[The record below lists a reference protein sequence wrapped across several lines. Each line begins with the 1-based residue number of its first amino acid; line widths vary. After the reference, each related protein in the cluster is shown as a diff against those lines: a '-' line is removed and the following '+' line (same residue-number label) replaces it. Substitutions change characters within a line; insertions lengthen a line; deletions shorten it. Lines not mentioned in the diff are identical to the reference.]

1 MVLTADW
8 SKLKRGTMDLPRR
21 QFLQFAVAGVA
32 LGAITSAARC
42 QSYPTRPVRWVV
54 PYPAGGPTDIIARL
68 LGPWLSDRLGQQFV
82 IENRPGATGNVGT
95 EVVLRA
101 PADGYTLL
109 SVGTPHAINASLF
122 EKLSFDVLR
131 DIEPVI
137 GIIRTPLVLLLHPS
151 VPAKTVPEFITYVK
165 ANRGK
170 ISVASAG
177 SGTPQHVSGELFKMM
192 AGIDMTHVPFRGS
205 APALTGLLGGQVQC
219 MFDTTPASI
228 EHIRAGTLRALA
240 VTTSARAEALPD
252 VPTVSDALPGFEASA
267 WYGLGVAKNTPVEV
281 IATLNKEI
289 NAGLADPKI
298 RARFADLGGSVLA
311 GSPAAFGKL
320 IADETEK
327 WAKVVKFSGAKPE

>member
-1 MVLTADW
+1 
-8 SKLKRGTMDLPRR
+8 MDLSRR
-21 QFLQFAVAGVA
+21 QFLQFAVAGAA
-32 LGAITSAARC
+32 LGAAPSEGLC
-42 QSYPTRPVRWVV
+42 QTYPARPVRWVV

-68 LGPWLSDRLGQQFV
+68 LGPRLSERLGQQFV
-82 IENRPGATGNVGT
+82 VENRPGATGNVGT
-95 EVVLRA
+95 EAVLRA

-137 GIIRTPLVLLLHPS
+137 GIIRTPLVMLIHPA
-151 VPAKTVPEFITYVK
+151 VPAKTVPEFIAYAN

-177 SGTPQHVSGELFKMM
+177 GGSPQHVTGELFKMM

-205 APALTGLLGGQVQC
+205 APALTSLLGGQVQC

-228 EHIRAGTLRALA
+228 EHIRAGTLRPLA
-240 VTTSARAEALPD
+240 VTTSSRAETLPD
-252 VPTVSDALPGFEASA
+252 IPTLGDVLPGFESSA
-267 WYGLGVAKNTPVEV
+267 WYGLGVAKATPGEA
-281 IATLNKEI
+281 IEKLNKVI

-298 RARFADLGGSVLA
+298 KAQFADLGGSVLA

-320 IADETEK
+320 IAEETEK
-327 WAKVVKFSGAKPE
+327 WAKVVKFANIKPE

>member
-1 MVLTADW
+1 
-8 SKLKRGTMDLPRR
+8 MDLPRR
-21 QFLQFAVAGVA
+21 QFLQFAVAGAA
-32 LGAITSAARC
+32 LGAVTSTARS
-42 QSYPTRPVRWVV
+42 QAYPTRSVRWIV

-68 LGPWLSDRLGQQFV
+68 LGQWLSERLGQQFL

-95 EVVLRA
+95 ELVLRA

-122 EKLSFDVLR
+122 EKLSFDAVR

-137 GIIRTPLVLLLHPS
+137 GIIRTPLVMLINPS
-151 VPAKTVPEFITYVK
+151 VPAKTVREFIGYAK

-170 ISVASAG
+170 VNMATAG
-177 SGTPQHVSGELFKMM
+177 SGSPQHVSGELFKMM

-205 APALTGLLGGQVQC
+205 APALTSLIGGQVQC

-240 VTTSARAEALPD
+240 VTTSSRAETLPD
-252 VPTVSDALPGFEASA
+252 IPTVGDVLPGFESSA
-267 WYGLGVAKNTPVEV
+267 WYGLGAAKNTPVEA
-281 IATLNKEI
+281 IETLNRVI

-298 RARFADLGGSVLA
+298 KARFADLGGLVLA
-311 GSPAAFGKL
+311 GSPATFGKL